1 MCVQIRGV
9 PWCVHSTESKVFFD
23 LYNVTAC
30 VHINSLL
37 VQCDVPCLLQLFL
50 CSSVDFQAITN
61 TIDSYHYRS
70 GTQ

>member
-1 MCVQIRGV
+1 M
-9 PWCVHSTESKVFFD
+9 FFD

-37 VQCDVPCLLQLFL
+37 VQCDVLCLYN
-50 CSSVDFQAITN
+50 SSVDFQAIIN
-61 TIDSYHYRS
+61 TIDGS